1 MSPITKDIE
10 CITFYLFSVTVT
22 FTLTQG
28 APKHNPIKHLLKYLQ
43 QTKFGYIVSTNT
55 KIVCIN

>member
-1 MSPITKDIE
+1 MSTITKDIE
-10 CITFYLFSVTVT
+10 YITFYLFSLTV
-22 FTLTQG
+22 TLTQG
-28 APKHNPIKHLLKYLQ
+28 APKHNPITDLLKYLQ